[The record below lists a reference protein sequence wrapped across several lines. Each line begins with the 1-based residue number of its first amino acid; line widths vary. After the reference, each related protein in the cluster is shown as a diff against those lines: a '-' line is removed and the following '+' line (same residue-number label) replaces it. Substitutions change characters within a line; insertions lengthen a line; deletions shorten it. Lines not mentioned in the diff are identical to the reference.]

1 MAFLDALRRSL
12 GGGST
17 PKHTSREVEAA
28 FLGVDP
34 DTLPIADETPFEP
47 GSYDRVQWAKKLK
60 RVLTELPDS
69 KGEWDDLAA
78 EARSMDFG
86 PDWVAQ
92 TYVEEFTLMV
102 RRAVA
107 DRVVTDAEHRNLDL
121 ARDLIGLPDA
131 QAVEILHDVVAEA
144 ETFFG
149 KSVEGA

>member
-17 PKHTSREVEAA
+17 SNPSPREIEAA

-34 DTLPIADETPFEP
+34 DTLPIADETPFES
-47 GSYDRVQWAKKLK
+47 GAFDRAQWAKKVK
-60 RVLTELPDS
+60 RVLNELPDS
-69 KGEWDDLAA
+69 KPDWDDLAA
-78 EARSMDFG
+78 EARAMDFE
-86 PDWVAQ
+86 PDWVTQ
-92 TYVEEFTLMV
+92 CYVEEFTLLV

-131 QAVEILHDVVAEA
+131 QAVEILHSVVAEA
-144 ETFFG
+144 ESFFG
-149 KSVEGA
+149 GTIEGA